1 VLTLDHVIPSWR
13 PLDAPKDFAAD
24 CRRGAGVWRSRPS
37 SQSQPAICGGGPERG
52 TDPAAPRRL
61 PRHGRREA
69 RRLAFVTARFREDDD
84 GTLQLVWI
92 GPAGESLDER
102 LLAEVAEPRS
112 GPTQSTLSVN
122 AAVCPAGSGLARTR
136 YLFGQETN
144 ERTLELGGVPSV
156 GGAVTDGTYV
166 FAIAGESF
174 DASTRWEISDESGD
188 LVSDGDGTWFASPP
202 SSSPDTCAITSDH

>member
-1 VLTLDHVIPSWR
+1 MPRRTLPLIAVAVLACGGPAPVPS
-13 PLDAPKDFAAD
+13 P
-24 CRRGAGVWRSRPS
+24 
-37 SQSQPAICGGGPERG
+37 SQPSAVEAPSAEPTQPPHAAFRDMAAERL
-52 TDPAAPRRL
+52 DVL
-61 PRHGRREA
+61 PDQLLLVEDG
-69 RRLAFVTARFREDDD
+69 FVTARFREDDD